1 MRISRRNRWLTVLV
15 AVAALLFGQ
24 LALASY
30 ACPGIAKAAEVEQ
43 MFRAAMPC
51 AEEMSRAMDDEQHPG
66 LCHAHCQAAQQS
78 ADSYQV
84 PPLATLEQLG
94 PVLTVAAATAS
105 GESPAPPARSTPP
118 PPAGPPLA
126 IRHCCLRI

>member
-1 MRISRRNRWLTVLV
+1 MRTARRNRWLTVLV

-24 LALASY
+24 LALANY
-30 ACPGIAKAAEVEQ
+30 ACPGSAKATEVAQ
-43 MFRAAMPC
+43 MFRAGMPC
-51 AEEMSRAMDDEQHPG
+51 AEEMSRAMDEQQPV
-66 LCHAHCQAAQQS
+66 LCHAHCQSAQQS

-84 PPLATLEQLG
+84 PLLATLEQLG
-94 PVLTVAAATAS
+94 PVLTLAAAAVS
-105 GESPAPPARSTPP
+105 GEGSALPPRRVLP